1 MSPRPSTLLGLVL
14 CLGQAILTQEGPL
27 PKPSLRAEPGPV
39 IPRGRPVTFVC
50 KSPVWAQLFRLEKDE
65 RFVHS
70 DQESA
75 SHVGETE
82 VRFHIPAVSEDTAG
96 PYSCLYRQGFVWSEL
111 SEPLQL
117 QVTEEDVSTPPSGL
131 ASKYV
136 YILVGTSVAFLLC
149 LLLLVLLLVYRQH
162 RRKHESLHCQGKEQR
177 PQERLSPAAD
187 IKESTPA
194 PDKAPVYVLPEKKR
208 EQQSP
213 SAAARDAQEV
223 TYAQLDPRALALR
236 AAPAGSPP
244 PPAERT
250 AAASTY
256 AELPRR

>member
-1 MSPRPSTLLGLVL
+1 MEPEVLLCFLP
-14 CLGQAILTQEGPL
+14 GPL

-117 QVTEEDVSTPPSGL
+117 QVTEEDVSTPPSGGSRGPAPVPAAFCPQAPCPPAHPQPWLPSLCTQDPRPPPL
-131 ASKYV
+131 AQGPGVWSHV
-136 YILVGTSVAFLLC
+136 DTTVAWT
-149 LLLLVLLLVYRQH
+149 
-162 RRKHESLHCQGKEQR
+162 
-177 PQERLSPAAD
+177 PSPAS
-187 IKESTPA
+187 EGT
-194 PDKAPVYVLPEKKR
+194 
-208 EQQSP
+208 QSC
-213 SAAARDAQEV
+213 
-223 TYAQLDPRALALR
+223 
-236 AAPAGSPP
+236 PAGLGG
-244 PPAERT
+244 A
-250 AAASTY
+250 
-256 AELPRR
+256 